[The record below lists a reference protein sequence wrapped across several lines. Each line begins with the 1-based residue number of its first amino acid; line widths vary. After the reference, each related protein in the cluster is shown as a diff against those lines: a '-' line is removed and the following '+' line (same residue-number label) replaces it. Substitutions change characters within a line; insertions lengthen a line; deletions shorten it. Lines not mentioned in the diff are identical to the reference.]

1 MRNASLRIAT
11 GTKRFLGVGA
21 LLVLITSSAPLQTK
35 AQTAQAA
42 AGEPDQH
49 RAMLSTYCFTCH
61 NTRVKIGGLALD
73 GLDLEAPEENAQIW
87 EKALRKLRGRLM
99 PPPGNPQPPQKDI
112 DSFVAWMENTLDSRA
127 KGPKAGYVPIQRL
140 NRTEYTASVKAL
152 LGVDVNAKDVL
163 PQDIQAGGFDNIAVV
178 LSVSPA
184 FLDQYITAARQI
196 AKVAVGNPNPSVS
209 NVKYSFAANQGG
221 DLPLPPGT
229 RGGMRFKHNFP
240 ADGEYRIN
248 ILNLSLGLYSAT
260 MENESTL
267 VIMLD
272 GRIVFRKPIGGPA
285 DQALVDRKGPA
296 GRDEIMSRFTKI
308 PVQVEAGVRDLVV
321 AFIDRSHV
329 ESDENVATGFG
340 GIGALGFGAGNGRIP
355 SLADGVEIV
364 GPYNPTGVSRTPS
377 RALIFVCDP
386 AERKP
391 DRAKPQVAE
400 RKPDRAQPQVKN
412 AGESACARK
421 ITENLARRAFRRPVT
436 SEDVN
441 QLMPFYEAGRRG
453 AQARAERER
462 DSAKPQETGEASIRG
477 AQARQ
482 GEASIRG
489 AQARQGEASIKE
501 RGSFDFG
508 IEQVVTAV
516 LASPEFLYRAIRGT
530 RASSDAE
537 VALTDLELA
546 SRLSFFLWNTGPD
559 DELLTLAAS
568 GGLTKPGALEKQVK
582 RMMADPKA
590 SSLVTSFA
598 MKWLNIADLDAVKPD
613 PMLFPE
619 FNDQLRRD
627 FSKEAEEFLSSILL
641 EDRSVVDLLTAD
653 HTFLNERLAR
663 HYGIS
668 GVVGAQFRRVTLAEK
683 ERWGLL
689 GKGAVLLRTSYGDR
703 TSPVLRGAWVL
714 DKLMGTPP
722 SPPPPNV
729 ATNLDQKAGDT
740 AKTIRARLEQHR
752 EKALCLQ
759 CHGVMDPI
767 GLPLENFDAIGRW
780 RTTDRQAEDA
790 VIDAS
795 TVLPNGVAIDGP
807 VELRAQLAG
816 RPAMLAQALTERLM
830 MYALNRELEYFDMPQ
845 VRAVVRGAAK
855 DNYKFSSI
863 VLGIVNTEAF
873 RKQRV
878 PPKAMAAK

>member
-1 MRNASLRIAT
+1 MTNVRIPI
-11 GTKRFLGVGA
+11 GSKGFLCVGA
-21 LLVLITSSAPLQTK
+21 LLVLITASAPLQTG
-35 AQTAQAA
+35 AQAA
-42 AGEPDQH
+42 QTSAAGGLDQY
-49 RAMLSTYCFTCH
+49 REMLSTYCFTCH

-73 GLDLEAPEENAQIW
+73 GLDLQTPEENAQIW

-99 PPPGNPQPPQKDI
+99 PPPGNPQPTQKDI
-112 DSFVAWMENTLDSRA
+112 DSFVASMENSLDSNA
-127 KGPKAGYVPIQRL
+127 KGSKAGYVPIQRL
-140 NRTEYTASVKAL
+140 NRTEYAASVKAL
-152 LGVDVNAKDVL
+152 VGVEVNANDVL
-163 PQDIQAGGFDNIAVV
+163 PQDIQVGGFDNIATV

-184 FLDQYITAARQI
+184 FLDQYIIAARQI
-196 AKVAVGNPNPSVS
+196 AKLAVGSPDPKVS
-209 NVKYSFAANQGG
+209 NVKHSLAASQEGE
-221 DLPLPPGT
+221 LPLPPGT

-248 ILNLSLGLYSAT
+248 VLDLSLGLYTAT
-260 MENESTL
+260 VENESTL
-267 VIMLD
+267 VIMID
-272 GRIVFRKPIGGPA
+272 GKIVFRKPIGGPA

-308 PVQVEAGVRDLVV
+308 PVQVEAGVRDVIV
-321 AFIDRSHV
+321 AFIDRSRV
-329 ESDENVATGFG
+329 ESDENVAAGFG
-340 GIGALGFGAGNGRIP
+340 GTGALGFGAGNGRMP
-355 SLADGVEIV
+355 RLGDGVEIV
-364 GPYNPTGVSRTPS
+364 GPYNSTGVSRTPS

-386 AERKP
+386 K
-391 DRAKPQVAE
+391 K
-400 RKPDRAQPQVKN
+400 
-412 AGESACARK
+412 AGESPCARK
-421 ITENLARRAFRRPVT
+421 ITENLARRAFRRPIT
-436 SEDVN
+436 LEDVN
-441 QLMPFYEAGRRG
+441 SLMPFYESGR
-453 AQARAERER
+453 
-462 DSAKPQETGEASIRG
+462 RG

-482 GEASIRG
+482 GEASSRV
-489 AQARQGEASIKE
+489 AQARQGEASSRVAQARQGE
-501 RGSFDFG
+501 ASSNGGGSFDFG

-516 LASPEFLYRAIRGT
+516 LSSPEFLYRSIRGVGGH
-530 RASSDAE
+530 RPPLQDAE

-559 DELLTLAAS
+559 DELLTLAAA
-568 GGLTKPGALEKQVK
+568 GGLTKPGALDKQVK
-582 RMMADPKA
+582 RMMTDPKA

-627 FSKEAEEFLSSILL
+627 FSKEAEEFLRSILL
-641 EDRSVVDLLTAD
+641 EDRGVLDLLTAD

-668 GVVGAQFRRVTLAEK
+668 GVVGAQFRRVTLSEK

-729 ATNLDQKAGDT
+729 ATTLDQKEGEKP
-740 AKTIRARLEQHR
+740 KTIRARLEQHR

-759 CHGVMDPI
+759 CHGVMDPT

-780 RTTDRQAEDA
+780 RTTDRQAENA
-790 VIDAS
+790 AIDVR

-807 VELRAQLAG
+807 VELRAQLAS
-816 RPAMLAQALTERLM
+816 RPAMFAEALTERLM

-863 VLGIVNTEAF
+863 VLGIVNTDAF
-873 RKQRV
+873 RKQGS
-878 PPKAMAAK
+878 PPKGVNKGG